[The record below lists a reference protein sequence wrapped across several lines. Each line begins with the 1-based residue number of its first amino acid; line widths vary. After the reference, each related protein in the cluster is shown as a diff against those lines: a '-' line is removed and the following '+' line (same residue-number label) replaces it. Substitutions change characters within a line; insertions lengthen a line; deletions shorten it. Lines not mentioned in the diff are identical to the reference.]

1 MWTLLIGIVLFV
13 FLLRFVT
20 SRNSSG
26 SRSHVPFMRTQS
38 QTEKGGRKKVRAL
51 VTGGSGSLGKAIV
64 RRLLEDGC
72 YEVHSLDLKLPD
84 EKDRN
89 PHVSSYVQADVTNLD
104 DLVTAFEG
112 IDAVFHTAA
121 TLPRLGL
128 TEEECY
134 RVNVGGTINVV
145 TACTRCHVSRLIYTS
160 SGSAVMTEKGS
171 FSNPTGPTPPN
182 TRAPVNM
189 YAGSKARAEE
199 AVCASN
205 GRDGLLTCALRPGM
219 ILGVDNVS
227 TILCLTYRL
236 FYYDDGHDCWQIAPI
251 ASLADA
257 HLLAE
262 KKLQLEGGDSVAAG
276 NTYFI
281 CGVRVPMRDLYGKME
296 GPATTIWGQPPPFY
310 LPKRLL
316 MFLAHVNVALYSL
329 TGVSV
334 FGASGEGLVPANIS
348 MLADHNCDCTP
359 ACKELGWKMDFPPW
373 EEMVRGVVKEYRQLL
388 ASK

>member
-1 MWTLLIGIVLFV
+1 M
-13 FLLRFVT
+13 
-20 SRNSSG
+20 
-26 SRSHVPFMRTQS
+26 
-38 QTEKGGRKKVRAL
+38 RAL

-64 RRLLEDGC
+64 RRLLEDGG
-72 YEVHSLDLKLPD
+72 YEVHSLDLKLPE

-89 PHVSSYVQADVTNLD
+89 PHVSSYVQADVTSLD

-112 IDAVFHTAA
+112 IDTVFHTAA

-134 RVNVGGTINVV
+134 RVNVGGTTNVI
-145 TACTRCHVSRLIYTS
+145 TACTSCRVSRLIYTS
-160 SGSAVMTEKGS
+160 SGSAVMTERGS
-171 FSNPTGPTPPN
+171 YSNPTGPTPPN

-236 FYYDDGHDCWQIAPI
+236 FYYDDGGDCWQIAPI
-251 ASLADA
+251 ASLAEV

-262 KKLQLEGGDSVAAG
+262 KKLRLEGRGSVAAG
-276 NTYFI
+276 NVYFV
-281 CGVRVPMRDLYGKME
+281 CGVRVPMRDLYGKMD
-296 GPATTIWGQPPPFY
+296 GPATTIWGQPAPFY
-310 LPKRLL
+310 IPKRVL
-316 MFLAHVNVALYSL
+316 MFLAHVNVALYSV

-334 FGASGEGLVPANIS
+334 FGSSGEGLVPANIS
-348 MLADHNCDCTP
+348 MLANHNCDCTP
-359 ACKELGWKMDFPPW
+359 ARKELGWKMEFPPW
-373 EEMVRGVVKEYRQLL
+373 EEMVRGVVREYRQLL
-388 ASK
+388 ASKRSN